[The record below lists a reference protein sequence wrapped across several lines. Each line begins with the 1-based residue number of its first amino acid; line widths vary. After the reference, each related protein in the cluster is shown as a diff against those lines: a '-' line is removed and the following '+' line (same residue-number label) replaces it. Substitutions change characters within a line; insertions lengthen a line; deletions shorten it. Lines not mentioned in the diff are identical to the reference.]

1 MSLYEATLIY
11 DCDCRLCQASVDWLR
26 LKLDIAAEPFQRA
39 NLERF
44 GLTREECAKEVI
56 VHTSRATYRGAAAVA
71 YLLRARGNS
80 LASFVITASGPLGR
94 AGVSLGCHAPK
105 FCAHYVTYTF
115 SRASALVSKRSKRPI
130 ITPCH

>member
-11 DCDCRLCQASVDWLR
+11 DGDCRLCQASVDWLR

-56 VHTSRATYRGAAAVA
+56 VHTASATFRGAAAVA
-71 YLLRARGNS
+71 YLLQARGNR
-80 LASFVITASGPLGR
+80 LAFIVITASGPLGR
-94 AGVSLGCHAPK
+94 FGYRWVATHRNSLA
-105 FCAHYVTYTF
+105 
-115 SRASALVSKRSKRPI
+115 
-130 ITPCH
+130 ITLLTRILERQR

>member
-11 DCDCRLCQASVDWLR
+11 DGDCRLCQASVDWLR

-56 VHTSRATYRGAAAVA
+56 VHTSRATHRGAAAVA
-71 YLLRARGNS
+71 YLLRARGNG

-94 AGVSLGCHAPK
+94 YGYHWVATHRNSLA
-105 FCAHYVTYTF
+105 
-115 SRASALVSKRSKRPI
+115 
-130 ITPCH
+130 ITLLTRFLERQR